1 MTTYDT
7 DLKKS
12 VADSTFRDA
21 ALFGI
26 EASGATVL
34 FGKSALRLPVAISD
48 APGGR
53 ASIHDMSESQPTL
66 TGVYV
71 VDQQIVKE
79 LLTRTGEISYKA
91 ELASRDGQS
100 LFEGTGSL
108 EMINPEFGHS
118 KIVFHGKYKQWA
130 PTLLGLDADAPAQW
144 ERVSFG
150 WSCVA
155 L

>member
-48 APGGR
+48 AP
-53 ASIHDMSESQPTL
+53 
-66 TGVYV
+66 
-71 VDQQIVKE
+71 
-79 LLTRTGEISYKA
+79 A
-91 ELASRDGQS
+91 EGLRSTTCPKVSR
-100 LFEGTGSL
+100 L
-108 EMINPEFGHS
+108 
-118 KIVFHGKYKQWA
+118 
-130 PTLLGLDADAPAQW
+130 
-144 ERVSFG
+144 
-150 WSCVA
+150 
-155 L
+155 